1 MFECH
6 LNIIFSYLMIIYT
19 ISSIYYL
26 IMTKYKNIG
35 TPFNDSLSPEQ
46 KLIKQEA
53 VKVRKNIFIQGI
65 IVGMIYC
72 FICRPFLN
80 CF

>member
-1 MFECH
+1 
-6 LNIIFSYLMIIYT
+6 
-19 ISSIYYL
+19 
-26 IMTKYKNIG
+26 MTKYKNIG

-46 KLIKQEA
+46 KLIKKEA

-72 FICRPFLN
+72 FICKPFLN